1 MLLRNHLKHKKTR
14 FRWSFFYFVWL
25 LLLLLPWVF
34 NHHEYKSKR
43 FCFLVSSNFR
53 LFQWLWKL
61 WVILFYGNNNLPYV
75 IVNPAH
81 IFFSFASNLVQ
92 FTKKCMHSF
101 FCMMWTNSRK
111 MFVSKERKHSI
122 LKLWLEKLICK
133 FFTRSHTQIKS
144 NLPVKVSVLKMT
156 NLWTFLY
163 YVLLITY
170 VHLI

>member
-14 FRWSFFYFVWL
+14 FRWSFFLFHFVWL
-25 LLLLLPWVF
+25 LLLPWVLF

-81 IFFSFASNLVQ
+81 IFFSFASNLVH
-92 FTKKCMHSF
+92 FTKKYMHSF
-101 FCMMWTNSRK
+101 FCMMSRVK
-111 MFVSKERKHSI
+111 CLSVKKENI
-122 LKLWLEKLICK
+122 LYWNCDLKSWFANFSLVL
-133 FFTRSHTQIKS
+133 TRKS

-163 YVLLITY
+163 YVQILITY